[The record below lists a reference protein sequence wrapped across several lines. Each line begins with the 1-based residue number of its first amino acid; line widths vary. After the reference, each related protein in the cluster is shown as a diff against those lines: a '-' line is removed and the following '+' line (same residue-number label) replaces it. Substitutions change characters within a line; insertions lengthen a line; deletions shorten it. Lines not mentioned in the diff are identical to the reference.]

1 MLRIP
6 KPCPGLYALCVLTLL
21 SVTGSFTGH
30 ADDEVPA
37 GFKVVR
43 YQKVWERNPFTLVT
57 PAVQQAQ
64 PTVFD
69 KLILLS
75 WLNDGGQD
83 VVFVQNTETNEVQ
96 KVTKD
101 PNSKNLR
108 LVGIHRDMDPKK
120 AEAVLANGAEQ
131 GSVKFRLEMPTAGPQ
146 VAGGQLPAG
155 GAGAQGKL
163 PGMPGQAGTPRQMQM
178 PQNAQQ
184 AMQQAARPGT
194 AQPAPGTAQPAPG
207 TAQLAPGT
215 APMQPENGTMP
226 PRASEVRRK
235 RITPPP
241 SNEQPVAVPAPNQS
255 SSNQAQL
262 Q

>member
-1 MLRIP
+1 MLRIR
-6 KPCPGLYALCVLTLL
+6 KPRPGLYALCTLTLT
-21 SVTGSFTGH
+21 SVIASFVGR

-37 GFKVVR
+37 GFKADR

-57 PAVQQAQ
+57 PVTTQAQ

-96 KVTKD
+96 KITKD
-101 PNSKNLR
+101 PNSNNLR
-108 LVGIHRDMDPKK
+108 LIALHRDADPKK
-120 AEAVLANGAEQ
+120 ADAILANGAEQ

-146 VAGGQLPAG
+146 VAGGQPPPGGVAG
-155 GAGAQGKL
+155 RV
-163 PGMPGQAGTPRQMQM
+163 PGMPGQPGMPRQMQM
-178 PQNAQQ
+178 QQNAQQ

-194 AQPAPGTAQPAPG
+194 AQ
-207 TAQLAPGT
+207 LAPGA
-215 APMQPENGTMP
+215 APMQPENGAMP

-241 SNEQPVAVPAPNQS
+241 PNEQPVGAPVPNQS
-255 SSNQAQL
+255 PSNQAQV

>member
-1 MLRIP
+1 MSASNWRLPAGMLRIR
-6 KPCPGLYALCVLTLL
+6 KPRPGLAMLGTLTLM
-21 SVTGSFTGH
+21 SAIASFAGG
-30 ADDEVPA
+30 ANDEVPA
-37 GFKVVR
+37 GFKADR

-57 PAVQQAQ
+57 PATVQAQ

-69 KLILLS
+69 KLILVS

-96 KVTKD
+96 KITKD
-101 PNSKNLR
+101 PNSNNVR
-108 LVGIHRDMDPKK
+108 LVALHKNADPKV
-120 AEAVLANGAEQ
+120 AAAVLTNGAEE

-146 VAGGQLPAG
+146 LAGGQPPPG
-155 GAGAQGKL
+155 GVPGTQGKV
-163 PGMPGQAGTPRQMQM
+163 PGMPGQPGLPRQMQM

-184 AMQQAARPGT
+184 AMQQAPR
-194 AQPAPGTAQPAPG
+194 PG
-207 TAQLAPGT
+207 TAQLAPGA
-215 APMQPENGTMP
+215 APMQPDNGAMP

-241 SNEQPVAVPAPNQS
+241 PNGQPVGAPVPYQS
-255 SSNQAQL
+255 PSNQAQL

>member
-1 MLRIP
+1 MLRMR
-6 KPCPGLYALCVLTLL
+6 KPRPGLYVLCTLTLM
-21 SVTGSFTGH
+21 SAIASFAGG
-30 ADDEVPA
+30 AGDEVPA
-37 GFKVVR
+37 GFQADR

-57 PAVQQAQ
+57 PVMAQAL

-75 WLNDGGQD
+75 WLNDGVQD

-96 KVTKD
+96 KITKD
-101 PNSKNLR
+101 SNSNNLR
-108 LVGIHRDMDPKK
+108 LIALHRDADPKK
-120 AEAVLANGAEQ
+120 ADAILANGAEQ

-146 VAGGQLPAG
+146 VAGGQPPPGGVAG
-155 GAGAQGKL
+155 RV
-163 PGMPGQAGTPRQMQM
+163 PGMPGQPGIPGQPGMPRQMQM
-178 PQNAQQ
+178 QQNAQQ

-194 AQPAPGTAQPAPG
+194 AQ
-207 TAQLAPGT
+207 LAPGA
-215 APMQPENGTMP
+215 APMQPENGAMP

-241 SNEQPVAVPAPNQS
+241 PNEQPVGAPVPIQS
-255 SSNQAQL
+255 PSNQAQV

>member
-1 MLRIP
+1 MLRIR
-6 KPCPGLYALCVLTLL
+6 KPRLGLAVLGTLT
-21 SVTGSFTGH
+21 SMSTIASFAGG
-30 ADDEVPA
+30 AGDEVPA
-37 GFKVVR
+37 GFKADR

-57 PAVQQAQ
+57 PVTLQAQ

-96 KVTKD
+96 KITKD
-101 PNSKNLR
+101 PNSNNVR
-108 LVGIHRDMDPKK
+108 LVALHRDADPKK
-120 AEAVLANGAEQ
+120 ADAILANGAEQ

-146 VAGGQLPAG
+146 VAGAQPPPG
-155 GAGAQGKL
+155 GVAGAQGKVPL
-163 PGMPGQAGTPRQMQM
+163 MPGQPGMPRQMQM
-178 PQNAQQ
+178 PQNPQQ
-184 AMQQAARPGT
+184 AIQQVPR
-194 AQPAPGTAQPAPG
+194 PG
-207 TAQLAPGT
+207 TAQLAPGA
-215 APMQPENGTMP
+215 APMQPENGAMP

-241 SNEQPVAVPAPNQS
+241 PNEQPVGAPVPNQS
-255 SSNQAQL
+255 PSNQAQL

>member
-1 MLRIP
+1 MLRIR
-6 KPCPGLYALCVLTLL
+6 KPPPGLYALCTLTLT
-21 SVTGSFTGH
+21 SVIASFVGR

-37 GFKVVR
+37 GFKADR

-57 PAVQQAQ
+57 PVTTQAQ

-96 KVTKD
+96 KITKD
-101 PNSKNLR
+101 PNSNNLR
-108 LVGIHRDMDPKK
+108 LIALHRDADPKK
-120 AEAVLANGAEQ
+120 ADAILANGAEQ

-146 VAGGQLPAG
+146 VAGGQPPPGGVAG
-155 GAGAQGKL
+155 RV
-163 PGMPGQAGTPRQMQM
+163 PGMPGQPGIPGQPGMPRQMQM
-178 PQNAQQ
+178 QQNAQQ
-184 AMQQAARPGT
+184 AMQQAARPGS
-194 AQPAPGTAQPAPG
+194 
-207 TAQLAPGT
+207 AQLAPGA
-215 APMQPENGTMP
+215 APMQPENGAMP

-241 SNEQPVAVPAPNQS
+241 PNEQPVGAPVPNQS
-255 SSNQAQL
+255 PSNQAQV